1 MSGRCRITFGGFV
14 AGTTMTPSVLQ
25 RTAAR
30 TPIHTRRENT
40 IHKTIH
46 YYTQE
51 HTSARTHAARGCT
64 VHESAQH
71 QNGTS
76 VKRRGGCHPRCAQHE
91 SAQACP
97 CTGPHTRSRARSSTH
112 VCALA
117 HHLAASWHKSAQ
129 HQNGTSVK
137 RRGGCHPRC
146 AQHESAQ
153 ACTCTGPHARSRA
166 RSSTRVCAQAHH
178 LAARW
183 HVQICRAV
191 PYLRSA
197 ARSRRDRVGTGCGV
211 GQGVGQRGVR
221 GGRAWQAV

>member
-64 VHESAQH
+64 VHE
-71 QNGTS
+71 
-76 VKRRGGCHPRCAQHE
+76 P
-91 SAQACP
+91 
-97 CTGPHTRSRARSSTH
+97 
-112 VCALA
+112 
-117 HHLAASWHKSAQ
+117 AQ